1 MKVRDIGPYVEPVR
15 KSVTVRRTPAEAF
28 EVFTARIGSWWPLS
42 KFSIH
47 QADAET
53 CVIEPFV
60 GGAIY
65 EVSKSGERAPWGVVR
80 VWEPGARFVMSWHPS
95 HDPAEAQEVE
105 IRFVLSVEGTRVE
118 LEHRD
123 WQGLGTKAAETRE
136 GYDQGWVFVFEH
148 CFKEACAPGS
158 RAR

>member
-28 EVFTARIGSWWPLS
+28 EVFTARIGSWWPLQ

-65 EVSKSGERAPWGVVR
+65 ELSRSGERAPWGVVR
-80 VWEPGARFVMSWHPS
+80 VWEPGTRLVVAWHPG
-95 HDPAEAQEVE
+95 HDPSEAQEVE
-105 IRFVLSVEGTRVE
+105 VRFLPDAGGTRVE

-123 WQGLGTKAAETRE
+123 WQALGTKAEETRGNYE
-136 GYDQGWVFVFEH
+136 QGWVYVFEH
-148 CFKEACAPGS
+148 CFKEACS
-158 RAR
+158 